1 MVSVAVELVLVAST
15 RNCCLEMTYSARVMV
30 TVSAAGGGA
39 AGVTVSSAVLVT
51 PPKLAEIVA
60 EVDAVTDTVVTVNV
74 ALVAPAGTVTLPPT
88 GTLTTALLLERV
100 TSAPPVGAVALN
112 VTVATEELPP
122 TTLVGFSAKPD
133 TVRGGGGAGGET
145 VSRAVLVTP
154 PKEAEMVAEVDAVT
168 DTVLTLN
175 VVLVLPAGMVTLPI
189 AGTLATAVLLLKRVI
204 TAPPVGAAALKVTVP
219 VEDAGPTTLVGL
231 SASVESV
238 TGGGG
243 AGSETVSR
251 AVLVRPPKE
260 AEIVMVVD
268 TATEVVVTLKLAVV
282 VPAAT
287 VTLAGTVATTLLLL
301 ERVTAVAAEGAGLM
315 LTVPCE
321 VLPPVTLV
329 GVSVMPLRAGG
340 TLGVQ
345 PDNVACVELPPP
357 LTVTIQVGELKGC
370 TWILKAPA
378 ASALPSAVPSTRITW
393 LGRAPLPSRRSC
405 PAFSSARVIVGG
417 GAGGATVSPAVR
429 VAVPSDAMMVTGVDA
444 VTELAVT
451 VKLAL
456 LAPPGMVTLAATL
469 ATDVLLLERVTSAP
483 PAGAAALKVTVP
495 VEDAGPTT
503 LVGLS
508 AMVESVTAG
517 GGGGGGVTVSG
528 TVRVTPPKD
537 AEMVAEL
544 AAATGE
550 VDTVKVALVA
560 PAAIVT
566 LAGTLATAALLLESD
581 TTAGLGVTAAK
592 VTVPVEELPPTT
604 LVGLTVTALRTD
616 AAGEF
621 TVIGA
626 KRIVPPSV
634 AVSWTVVGATLNV
647 VTVKLALVAPAA
659 TVTLAGTLAEPGRLL
674 DRVTTV
680 PPVGTALAS
689 VTVPVAGLPPVT
701 LLGLTLNEESAGGGG
716 GVPAGFTVKV
726 ADWVTPPPETE
737 IVTTVCTVTAL
748 VKRLKPPVV
757 TPAGIM
763 TLLFTEATA
772 GRLLVS

>member
-1 MVSVAVELVLVAST
+1 MVSEAVELVLVAST
-15 RNCCLEMTYSARVMV
+15 RNCCLETMYSARVMA

-39 AGVTVSSAVLVT
+39 GGVIVSRAVLVR

-74 ALVAPAGTVTLPPT
+74 ALVAPAGTVTLPLT
-88 GTLTTALLLERV
+88 GTLATALLLDRV

-145 VSRAVLVTP
+145 VS
-154 PKEAEMVAEVDAVT
+154 
-168 DTVLTLN
+168 
-175 VVLVLPAGMVTLPI
+175 
-189 AGTLATAVLLLKRVI
+189 
-204 TAPPVGAAALKVTVP
+204 
-219 VEDAGPTTLVGL
+219 
-231 SASVESV
+231 S
-238 TGGGG
+238 
-243 AGSETVSR
+243 

-268 TATEVVVTLKLAVV
+268 VVTEVVVTLKLAVV
-282 VPAAT
+282 DPAAT
-287 VTLAGTVATTLLLL
+287 VTLAGTVATTVLLL

-321 VLPPVTLV
+321 VLPPATVA
-329 GVSVMPLRAGG
+329 GVSVTLLRAGG
-340 TLGVQ
+340 ALGVQ

-357 LTVTIQVGELKGC
+357 FTVTTQVGELNGC

-378 ASALPSAVPSTRITW
+378 ASALPSAAPSTKITW

-405 PAFSSARVIVGG
+405 PALSSARVMVGGGAG

-483 PAGAAALKVTVP
+483 PAGAAALKVTLP

-508 AMVESVTAG
+508 AKVESVTAG

-537 AEMVAEL
+537 AQMVAEL
-544 AAATGE
+544 AAATGQ
-550 VDTVKVALVA
+550 VDTVKAALVS

-566 LAGTLATAALLLESD
+566 IAGTLATAALLLESD
-581 TTAGLGVTAAK
+581 TTAGLAVPAPK
-592 VTVPVEELPPTT
+592 VTVPVEELPPST

-616 AAGEF
+616 EAGEF

-680 PPVGTALAS
+680 APVGAALAS
-689 VTVPVAGLPPVT
+689 ITVPVAGLPPVT

-737 IVTTVCTVTAL
+737 IVTTVCTVTGL
-748 VKRLKPPVV
+748 VKMLKPPVV

-772 GRLLVS
+772 GWLLVS